1 MQRTAHHQDVMTK
14 PQQPPDMPAL
24 ALAECLAT
32 RLCHDVAGLV
42 GTLAGTLEMALEDSQ
57 PDAEAA
63 QLATDA
69 TRLLGARIRLYRAA
83 WGGGEPEGVPL
94 ATLTEGL
101 PNRARVKLELA
112 TIAPGFTDDPTDPD
126 ALKPGGPRLLLC
138 LLLAGCAGLHGGGT
152 IAARPEPGGGFS
164 MTLTGRHAAW
174 PEELFGRKP
183 AELEPRELAAPLA
196 AMVAAS
202 LGWRLISRG
211 DQVVAE
217 KIGWAVPA
225 PPNPP
230 SRHEASTT
238 ASV

>member
-1 MQRTAHHQDVMTK
+1 MHRTAQHQDVMTLPP
-14 PQQPPDMPAL
+14 PQIAAL
-24 ALAECLAT
+24 PLAECLAT

-42 GTLAGTLEMALEDSQ
+42 GTLAGTLEMALEEGQ

-83 WGGGEPEGVPL
+83 WGGGEPDGVPL

-112 TIAPGFTDDPTDPD
+112 TIAPAFTDDPTDPD

-174 PEELFGRKP
+174 PEELVGPPP
-183 AELEPRELAAPLA
+183 AELEARELAAPMA
-196 AMVAAS
+196 AMVAAA
-202 LGWRLISRG
+202 LGWRLTLKG
-211 DQVVAE
+211 EQVLAE
-217 KIGWAVPA
+217 KSGGHVPC
-225 PPNPP
+225 PPPPP
-230 SRHEASTT
+230 SRHASTI
-238 ASV
+238 ASL